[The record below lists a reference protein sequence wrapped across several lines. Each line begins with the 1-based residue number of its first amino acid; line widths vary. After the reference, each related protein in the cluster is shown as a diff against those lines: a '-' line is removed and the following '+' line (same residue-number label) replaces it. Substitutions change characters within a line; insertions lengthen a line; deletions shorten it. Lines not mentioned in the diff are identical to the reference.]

1 MMSQLFNA
9 LLLIFLIVAAI
20 AVEHTKDLL
29 SAIII
34 FASYSLMMS
43 VLWLLL
49 MAPDVA
55 LTEAAIGAG
64 ITTLL
69 FLALL
74 AKTERLEK

>member
-1 MMSQLFNA
+1 MSQLFNA
-9 LLLIFLIVAAI
+9 LLLVFLIVAAI
-20 AVEHTKDLL
+20 AVEKSKDLL

>member
-1 MMSQLFNA
+1 MSQLFNA
-9 LLLIFLIVAAI
+9 LLLLFLIVAAI
-20 AVEHTKDLL
+20 AVEKSKDLL

>member
-1 MMSQLFNA
+1 MSQLFNA
-9 LLLIFLIVAAI
+9 LLLIFLIVAAL
-20 AVEHTKDLL
+20 AVEKSKDLL

>member
-1 MMSQLFNA
+1 MSQLFNA
-9 LLLIFLIVAAI
+9 LLLIFLIVAAL
-20 AVEHTKDLL
+20 AVEESKDLL

>member
-1 MMSQLFNA
+1 MSHLFNA
-9 LLLIFLIVAAI
+9 LLLVFLIVAAI
-20 AVEHTKDLL
+20 AVEKSKDLL

>member
-1 MMSQLFNA
+1 MSQVFNA
-9 LLLIFLIVAAI
+9 LILIFLIVSAI

-34 FASYSLMMS
+34 FTSYSLMMS
-43 VLWLLL
+43 VLWLMLR
-49 MAPDVA
+49 APDVA

-64 ITTLL
+64 VTTLL

>member
-1 MMSQLFNA
+1 MSQLFNA

-20 AVEHTKDLL
+20 AVEKSKDLL